1 MDRPERKVLWLPAAE
16 IRPNPM
22 QPRRTFEETG
32 LRELAESIRR
42 HGILQPLTVR
52 RTAAGWELVAG
63 ERRAAVL
70 AGLETVPCL
79 EAEVDGRASALLA
92 LVENLQRKD
101 LHYLEEAEAIAA
113 FLHQTGMTQEAV
125 AAQLGMSPS
134 ALANKLRLLRLSPAC
149 RALLVEHGLTERHA
163 RCLLR
168 LEDEG
173 ERLTALRQAAAKH
186 WNVAQT
192 EQYVERR
199 LAALQTAGRRT
210 YIIKDVRLFLNSVD
224 RGLRLIRDA
233 GVDARTEREET
244 EDEIVLTLRIPK
256 QRRKEA

>member
-1 MDRPERKVLWLPAAE
+1 
-16 IRPNPM
+16 
-22 QPRRTFEETG
+22 
-32 LRELAESIRR
+32 
-42 HGILQPLTVR
+42 
-52 RTAAGWELVAG
+52 
-63 ERRAAVL
+63 
-70 AGLETVPCL
+70 
-79 EAEVDGRASALLA
+79 
-92 LVENLQRKD
+92 
-101 LHYLEEAEAIAA
+101 
-113 FLHQTGMTQEAV
+113 MTQEAV

-173 ERLTALRQAAAKH
+173 ERLTALRKAAEH
-186 WNVAQT
+186 RWNVAQT

-199 LAALQTAGRRT
+199 LAALQAVPPAGRRT

-233 GVDARTEREET
+233 GVDARTERDET
-244 EDEIVLTLRIPK
+244 EDQIVLTIRIPK